1 MYTEIKA
8 KLNAALEHNIATRD
22 ASLNKEDLYD
32 RYAHELEWAEHIC
45 GIWPCV
51 KLLSNVVEEL
61 RSAGIVTSPGY
72 GYLTSSFLF
81 YLAGV
86 TQVNPVEWDIPFSR
100 FLTSF
105 IFGRELKLET
115 GTGGIEVV
123 ENVLKM
129 RSKEIIRIESGLFQ
143 ITFYEGN
150 SQASYLLHIIEYPE
164 LDRFKSTLQ
173 EGWHR
178 LDEATLRLFR
188 NGNTDGSIWFESDKM
203 REWLI
208 DFCPDCMSD
217 LVLLRT
223 LYYPR
228 RIELFPE
235 VLRRK
240 KASSEIP
247 STGDEEADNVLR
259 ETYGILVYQEQVCLL
274 QSVNFLPPSAID
286 RMNFWIKQIRHKQ
299 LSPVE
304 IPFNST
310 ALKGHEVARTMLS
323 VEALWNRTHLPW
335 ECGKGWLPLIE
346 KVVAEIDLYNTGHP
360 QSPIEVSQIKQK
372 SGGLRICHYNAP
384 VEIMQLIDEAVAAA
398 WHTCERC
405 GSTTGVTT
413 NTDGYRLT
421 LCPECRKEIKPRV
434 ITKRKI
440 IVK

>member
-1 MYTEIKA
+1 M
-8 KLNAALEHNIATRD
+8 
-22 ASLNKEDLYD
+22 
-32 RYAHELEWAEHIC
+32 
-45 GIWPCV
+45 
-51 KLLSNVVEEL
+51 EEL
-61 RSAGIVTSPGY
+61 RSAGIVISPGY

-286 RMNFWIKQIRHKQ
+286 RMSFWIKQIRHKQ

-310 ALKGHEVARTMLS
+310 AVKGHEVARTMLS
-323 VEALWNRTHLPW
+323 VEALWNRTHLP
-335 ECGKGWLPLIE
+335 
-346 KVVAEIDLYNTGHP
+346 
-360 QSPIEVSQIKQK
+360 
-372 SGGLRICHYNAP
+372 
-384 VEIMQLIDEAVAAA
+384 
-398 WHTCERC
+398 
-405 GSTTGVTT
+405 
-413 NTDGYRLT
+413 
-421 LCPECRKEIKPRV
+421 
-434 ITKRKI
+434 
-440 IVK
+440 